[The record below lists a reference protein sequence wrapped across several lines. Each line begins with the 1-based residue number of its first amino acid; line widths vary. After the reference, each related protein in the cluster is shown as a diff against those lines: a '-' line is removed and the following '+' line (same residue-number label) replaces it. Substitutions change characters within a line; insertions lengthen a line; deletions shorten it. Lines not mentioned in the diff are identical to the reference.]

1 MPTSFR
7 VYWKPQQMIDENNMT
22 QLSKLLI
29 VPLILVIGGT
39 YWYLNRDDKMVPR
52 LADTVISKNTPIKIT
67 KEKQSVNKSVNT
79 SFSNESE
86 DSSAFDSKLFA
97 TVKVVKSSKSDN
109 DISSSTIEDET
120 IQEGSFE
127 SGTPQYFESISKGV
141 EQLISSLDMEQN
153 DNNLAIGKIKQNLL
167 NVAKKDSLAL
177 ENLINRFE
185 ANLDNQSVKDE
196 LMDILS
202 AIKDPEVEALGMKLA
217 RSGDHKRIIDGVNLL
232 SQLSIPNEETL
243 ALMTQLVS
251 ENSTSSDILLP
262 AIHAMPVIPVPEEKR
277 SEILRE
283 LSGLSQ
289 HESEGVRSESIF
301 AISKWAK
308 NEQQLSPVIDALQS
322 ETVDDKIS
330 AVMALEKSPVV
341 STNLKQIL
349 LARMVDDNELWEV
362 RSISSDAL
370 KRFDLTSSEYSEYK
384 RFKEKQIS
392 DAH

>member
-1 MPTSFR
+1 
-7 VYWKPQQMIDENNMT
+7 MIDENNMT